1 MLDNRYSRAARAIA
15 AKLETEDKTIVD
27 VSTPVSDSLIFRTMM
42 YLNHYFG
49 RYSIM
54 YLDDGTAIIR
64 KQG

>member
-1 MLDNRYSRAARAIA
+1 MLDNRYTRTARTIA
-15 AKLETEDKTIVD
+15 AKLETENKTIVD
-27 VSTPVSDSLIFRTMM
+27 VSTPVSDSLIFHTMM

-54 YLDDGTAIIR
+54 YLNDGTAIIR